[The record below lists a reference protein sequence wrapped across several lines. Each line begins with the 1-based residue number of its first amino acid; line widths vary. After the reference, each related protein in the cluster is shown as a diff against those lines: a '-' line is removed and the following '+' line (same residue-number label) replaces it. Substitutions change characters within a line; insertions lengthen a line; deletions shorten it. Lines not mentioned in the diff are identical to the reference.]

1 MPRALSPSEIEDFR
15 DRLCEVATRIFAEKG
30 ADGFTMRQLATELSV
45 SPMTPYR
52 YFKDKDDILAAVRA
66 RAFDQFAGALEGA
79 YESGKTPVERSQAV
93 GLGYETFARSHPEAY
108 KLIFDVSQPNERNY
122 PDLVRAGDRARKTL
136 TRHLE
141 GLRDAGLIEG
151 DPLLI
156 GTVVWSAFH
165 GALMLQLAGK
175 LPPEYD
181 FARIREEIF
190 SLIPKA
196 YAVNTSP

>member
-52 YFKDKDDILAAVRA
+52 YFRDKDDILAAVRA
-66 RAFDQFAGALEGA
+66 RAFDQFSEALEKA
-79 YESGKTPVERSQAV
+79 FDTGKTPIDSSAAV
-93 GLGYETFARSHPEAY
+93 GLAYEAFARSHPEAY
-108 KLIFDVSQPNERNY
+108 KLMFDVSQPNESDY

-141 GLRDAGLIEG
+141 GLRDAGLIKG

-156 GTVVWSAFH
+156 GTVVWSAMH

-181 FARIREEIF
+181 FSRIRNEIF
-190 SLIPKA
+190 GIVANA
-196 YAVNTSP
+196 YGAIGKK

>member
-66 RAFDQFAGALEGA
+66 RAFDQFADALECA
-79 YESGKTPVERSQAV
+79 YDSGTTPVERSQAV

-181 FARIREEIF
+181 FERIRSEIF
-190 SLIPKA
+190 NIVANA
-196 YAVNTSP
+196 YGVRPAD

>member
-30 ADGFTMRQLATELSV
+30 AEGFTMRQLATELSV

-52 YFKDKDDILAAVRA
+52 YFKGKDDILAAVRA
-66 RAFDQFAGALEGA
+66 RAFDQFSLALESA
-79 YESGKTPVERSQAV
+79 YDSNQAPIERSHAV
-93 GLGYETFARSHPEAY
+93 GRSYETFARTHPEAY
-108 KLIFDVSQPNERNY
+108 KLMFDVSQPNERDFPN
-122 PDLVRAGDRARKTL
+122 LVRAGERARKTL

-141 GLRDAGLIEG
+141 GLRDAGLIKG

-156 GTVVWSAFH
+156 GTVVWAAFH

-175 LPPEYD
+175 LPPEIG
-181 FARIREEIF
+181 FERIRTEIF
-190 SLIPKA
+190 DLIAKA
-196 YAVNTSP
+196 YGVNA

>member
-30 ADGFTMRQLATELSV
+30 AEGFTMRQLATELSV

-52 YFKDKDDILAAVRA
+52 YFKGKDDILAAVRA
-66 RAFDQFAGALEGA
+66 RAFDQFSQALESA
-79 YESGKTPVERSQAV
+79 YDSNQAPIERSRAV
-93 GLGYETFARSHPEAY
+93 GRSYETFARTHPEAY
-108 KLIFDVSQPNERNY
+108 KLMFDVSQPNERDFPN
-122 PDLVRAGDRARKTL
+122 LVRAGERARKTL

-141 GLRDAGLIEG
+141 GLRDAGLIKG

-156 GTVVWSAFH
+156 GTVVWAAFH

-175 LPPEYD
+175 LPPEVG
-181 FARIREEIF
+181 FERIRTEIF
-190 SLIPKA
+190 ELIAKA
-196 YAVNTSP
+196 YGVNA